1 MSSLM
6 LINGVSMKNPSPLF
20 SYEGEQLV
28 DSARNANG
36 VTVGTKVNRRLMKF
50 SGLEWRGLTL
60 AEWREIRDLIEDM
73 YVDVTYFDEYA
84 GRVITRKFYFGN
96 CSSEVLEWDRSG
108 DIMIPKIYKSCKG
121 NLIDTGE

>member
-60 AEWREIRDLIEDM
+60 TEWREIRDLIEDM
-73 YVDVTYFDEYA
+73 YVDVTYFDEYV

-108 DIMIPKIYKSCKG
+108 AIMIPKIYKSCKG